1 VARSLR
7 IQFPGAFY
15 HVTCRGIE
23 RRDIFADDKDRH
35 RFLTLLSESLETYQV
50 ALHAYVMM
58 TDHFHLLMQ
67 TEKANCSEF
76 MRHFNI
82 RYTRWFNYHHD
93 RCGNLYQG
101 RYHAYLIDADSYLL
115 EVSRYVHLNPVRV
128 TQMKSLSFRARW
140 QKAVSY
146 PWSSLAGYVSAR
158 QVLTMASHNLILSM
172 VGGQQS
178 YRNFVVDGLI
188 RGIENPF
195 SKVRSRII
203 LGCDDFVTNAKW
215 HLGLVSRREQPS
227 YRELVTTALNPE
239 AVFEIL
245 ERECGIS
252 RDALRQRRFDGGL
265 RGIAAELLYRYC
277 DITQTQIGSL
287 LGEIDYVSVN
297 QLRRRLKKKMAEN
310 TSLRERYEKA
320 AALIR
325 AACIM

>member
-23 RRDIFADDKDRH
+23 RRHIFADDKDRH
-35 RFLTLLSESLETYQV
+35 TFLTLLSESLETYRV
-50 ALHAYVMM
+50 ELHDYVMM
-58 TDHFHLLMQ
+58 TDHFHLLIQ
-67 TEKANCSEF
+67 TDKANCSEF

-101 RYHAYLIDADSYLL
+101 RYHAYLVDADSYLL

-128 TQMKSLSFRARW
+128 TQLKSLSFRVRW
-140 QKAVSY
+140 HMAISY
-146 PWSSLAGYVSAR
+146 PWSSLDGYVRASQASNM
-158 QVLTMASHNLILSM
+158 VSHNFILSM
-172 VGGQQS
+172 VGCQQS
-178 YRNFVVDGLI
+178 YREFVVDGLI

-195 SKVRSRII
+195 GKVKSRII
-203 LGCDDFVTNAKW
+203 LGSDDFVTNAKR

-227 YRELVTTALNPE
+227 YRELVRTVLNPE
-239 AVFEIL
+239 VVFGIL

-310 TSLRERYEKA
+310 ALLRERYEKSTA
-320 AALIR
+320 RIKAV
-325 AACIM
+325 CIM